1 MLAIW
6 ETWFGIYG
14 NSLLYSF
21 FFLEIYNY
29 YKIKGLFLKV
39 TISSLTHHFANC
51 KEQDFSGGPK
61 YESLN
66 AILIK
71 EWTPAKGSHEFD
83 YNFRILASLPII
95 PKTGNLSTISFL
107 KNH

>member
-21 FFLEIYNY
+21 FSEIYNY

-39 TISSLTHHFANC
+39 TLFLLSLNTLPIVKNKTLMVAL
-51 KEQDFSGGPK
+51 
-61 YESLN
+61 YESLSYSYQRVN
-66 AILIK
+66 
-71 EWTPAKGSHEFD
+71 TC
-83 YNFRILASLPII
+83 
-95 PKTGNLSTISFL
+95 
-107 KNH
+107 